1 MTPIETV
8 TVGSIIRCRYP
19 RSGTSNML
27 ANREGE
33 VTFNGV
39 SKSTN
44 EPYITVETKDGPRN
58 FRENRMV
65 DLRVISCG
73 KPKELV

>member
-8 TVGSIIRCRYP
+8 VVGNIIRCRYP

-33 VTFNGV
+33 VTFNGR
-39 SKSTN
+39 SKAG
-44 EPYITVETKDGPRN
+44 EPYITVQTQDGPRN

-65 DLRVISCG
+65 DLQIVSCN